1 MERRDRATLTQ
12 ILYRVLL
19 PGLEVHSDDWAAY
32 RNLHVH
38 VPNVTVHRTVVH
50 RDNFYNYIN
59 TEHMEIKKIIV
70 IFSITLLCTSK
81 VMHNVNSLLKMILSK
96 QILDQDV
103 STAPGDADHAP
114 SEPGPSGE
122 SECNE

>member
-1 MERRDRATLTQ
+1 MTQ
-12 ILYRVLL
+12 ILQRVLL
-19 PGLEVHSDDWAAY
+19 PGLEVHSDHWAAY

-70 IFSITLLCTSK
+70 IFSITLLCNGK

-103 STAPGDADHAP
+103 STAPGDVDDAL

-122 SECNE
+122 SECNK